1 MDCIF
6 CKIVNGKIPTR
17 KIIETEK
24 SLAFLDTF
32 PLTKGHT
39 LVIPKKHY
47 TKIQEMN
54 RDDNTDLFE
63 TVRILAG
70 RMEHFSTSSLV
81 AVHNGKESG
90 QEVPHVH
97 VHIIPRSA
105 NDGAGP
111 VHSMFSK
118 RPKLSDIEFEDIAQK
133 LKSKNYVAKSLE

>member
-6 CKIVNGKIPTR
+6 CKIVDGKIPAR

-24 SLAFLDTF
+24 SLAFLDAF

-47 TKIQEMN
+47 TKIHEMN
-54 RDDNTDLFE
+54 VDDNTDLFN

-70 RMEHFSTSSLV
+70 RMEHLSTSSLV
-81 AVHNGKESG
+81 AIHNGKESG

-97 VHIIPRSA
+97 VHIIPRHA
-105 NDGAGP
+105 GDGAGP
-111 VHSMFSK
+111 VHSMFNK
-118 RPKLSDIEFEDIAQK
+118 RPKLSHSEFEDIAQK
-133 LKSKNYVAKSLE
+133 LRDKN